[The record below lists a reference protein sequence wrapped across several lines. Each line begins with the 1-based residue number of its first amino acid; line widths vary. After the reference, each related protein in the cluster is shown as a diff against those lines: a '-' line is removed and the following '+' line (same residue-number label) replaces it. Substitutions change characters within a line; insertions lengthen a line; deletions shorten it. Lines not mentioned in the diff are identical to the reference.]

1 MNMKKSYIELE
12 IYAYRKYAIH
22 DYYGH
27 RIRKL
32 YWFLKYKYYE
42 KRHEQQ
48 FNS

>member
-1 MNMKKSYIELE
+1 MKKSYTELE
-12 IYAYRKYAIH
+12 IYAYRKYAIY
-22 DYYGH
+22 DYYGN

-42 KRHEQQ
+42 KKHEQQ